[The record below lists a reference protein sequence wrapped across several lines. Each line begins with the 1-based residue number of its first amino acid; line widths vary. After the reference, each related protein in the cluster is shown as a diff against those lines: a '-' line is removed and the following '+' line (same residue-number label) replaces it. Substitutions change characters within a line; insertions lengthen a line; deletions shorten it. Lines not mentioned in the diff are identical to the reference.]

1 MTTMRRAAI
10 LKLASAAY
18 EMGLSVANG
27 VVTRDKD
34 GRWFIGQHELDI
46 WLSEHEGE
54 ESVLVLG
61 SLEDDRPVEVRTCGT
76 CGRDY
81 TEIECP
87 HCRSSRF
94 RLRGTP

>member
-1 MTTMRRAAI
+1 MTTISRAAI

-18 EMGLSVANG
+18 EMDLRVANG
-27 VVTRDKD
+27 VLTRGEN
-34 GRWFIGQHELDI
+34 GRWRVGEYDLDN

-61 SLEDDRPVEVRTCGT
+61 SLEDERPVEIRTCGT

-81 TEIECP
+81 TELECP
-87 HCRSSRF
+87 HCRASRF
-94 RLRGTP
+94 RLRGEP

>member
-1 MTTMRRAAI
+1 MTSVRRAAI

-18 EMGLSVANG
+18 EMNLSVANG
-27 VVTRDKD
+27 VVTRDKK
-34 GRWFIGQHELDI
+34 GRWFVGQLELDS

-54 ESVLVLG
+54 ESVLVLS
-61 SLEDDRPVEVRTCGT
+61 SLEDDRPVDVRTCGT

-81 TEIECP
+81 MELECP